1 MEALAQR
8 FIKRGPFFL
17 RQAGRDLRL
26 RRSKNVLHGLR
37 HLLPRRR
44 QGHIQGPPVVRA
56 VAPRDQ
62 SGGLH
67 AQQNAARGGGFNF
80 AAVRNALLLVLPVL
94 RQKLRDLGLPRRQPE
109 GRGPDF
115 ALLEDLASEAF
126 MPLSYGG
133 GVTTVEQ
140 AARLFHIGF
149 EKVILNTALIDRPE
163 LVRELA
169 DRFGSQSVVASIDV
183 KLDRLR
189 RYRCVVAG
197 GTRPTGE
204 TPLALAQRA
213 QALGA
218 GEVLLNS
225 VDRDGMMQG
234 YDLKLVRSVADGL
247 TVPLIACGGARDAAD
262 LRRVL
267 HEGHAHAAA
276 AGSLFV
282 YFGPLKAV
290 LINVPSEE
298 ELCRLGVYQPR

>member
-1 MEALAQR
+1 M
-8 FIKRGPFFL
+8 
-17 RQAGRDLRL
+17 
-26 RRSKNVLHGLR
+26 
-37 HLLPRRR
+37 
-44 QGHIQGPPVVRA
+44 
-56 VAPRDQ
+56 
-62 SGGLH
+62 
-67 AQQNAARGGGFNF
+67 
-80 AAVRNALLLVLPVL
+80 
-94 RQKLRDLGLPRRQPE
+94 
-109 GRGPDF
+109 
-115 ALLEDLASEAF
+115 
-126 MPLSYGG
+126 
-133 GVTTVEQ
+133 
-140 AARLFHIGF
+140 
-149 EKVILNTALIDRPE
+149 
-163 LVRELA
+163 
-169 DRFGSQSVVASIDV
+169 VASIDV
-183 KLDRLR
+183 RLDRLR

-262 LRRVL
+262 LGRVL